1 MRTVN
6 PLEGRTQR
14 LNNWKGKDVTEVG
27 KRNGKGE
34 EDS

>member
-14 LNNWKGKDVTEVG
+14 LNMRMGKDVIEMG
-27 KRNGKGE
+27 KENGKGE
-34 EDS
+34 KGG